1 MKKANNPESRRAP
14 ARGPRREPGGIGA
27 RRVAVAALD
36 TIDRAQGAVDD
47 AVGRALDAGTLDP
60 RDRAFA
66 RNLIATTLRRRGQID
81 AALLACLDRP
91 LSGQVTAIR
100 NILRLGAAQ
109 LLFLETPSH
118 AAVDS
123 AVRLAEAGPNRRYK
137 GLINAVLRRLTR
149 EAELLTKDQDAAR
162 LNTARWLWDSWTTA
176 YGAETCRR
184 IADAHLAEPPLDL
197 SVRTAPE
204 SWAERLSGSVLP
216 GGSVRLWPRG
226 PVTDL
231 DGYADGGWWVQDAAA
246 ALPVRLLGGVA
257 GKRVV
262 DLCAAPGG
270 KTAQLAAMGA
280 QVTAIDRA
288 AARLDR
294 LRRNLSRLRLEAET
308 VCADAA
314 TWQPAEAA
322 DAVLLD
328 APCSATGTIR
338 RHPDIG
344 WTKTPEQV
352 RALTAEQDRLLAAAL
367 AMVKPGGTV
376 VYCVCSLQPEEGS
389 ERIAVLHAD
398 GPEATVER
406 IEAAELGGPA
416 EWIDEAGFLR
426 TLPCHLERDGG
437 MDGFFAARL
446 KKPE

>member
-1 MKKANNPESRRAP
+1 MKKANNPESRRTP
-14 ARGPRREPGGIGA
+14 AGGPRREAGGIGA
-27 RRVAVAALD
+27 RRVAVSVLD
-36 TIDRAQGAVDD
+36 TVDRAQGAMDD
-47 AVGRALDAGTLDP
+47 AVGRALDGSTLDP

-91 LSGQVTAIR
+91 LSGQVTVIR

-109 LLFLETPSH
+109 VMFLDTPSH

-149 EAELLTKDQDAAR
+149 EAEVLVKDQDAAR
-162 LNTARWLWDSWTTA
+162 LNTPRWLWDSWTTA
-176 YGAETCRR
+176 YGAEICRR
-184 IADAHLAEPPLDL
+184 IADMHLAEPPLDL
-197 SVRTAPE
+197 SVRAAPE
-204 SWAERLSGSVLP
+204 SWAERLGGTVLP

-231 DGYADGGWWVQDAAA
+231 DSYADGGWWVQDAAA
-246 ALPVRLLGGVA
+246 AMPVRLLGDVA

-270 KTAQLAAMGA
+270 KTAQLAAAGA
-280 QVTAIDRA
+280 RVTAVDRSA
-288 AARLDR
+288 VRLDR

-308 VCADAA
+308 VEADAA
-314 TWQPAEAA
+314 SWRPSEPA

-352 RALTAEQDRLLAAAL
+352 HTLAAEQDRLLAAAL

-376 VYCVCSLQPEEGS
+376 IYCVCSLQPEEGP
-389 ERIAVLHAD
+389 ERIAALRAD
-398 GPEATVER
+398 GPEAVVER
-406 IEAAELGGPA
+406 ITATEPGGPA
-416 EWIDEAGFLR
+416 EWIDGEGFLR

-446 KKPE
+446 QRLS